1 MYTFCPYDDAKLKEA
16 KRLLLEVYEYY
27 YGDPAWKRQVN
38 RLETII
44 QKLEELENIKREE
57 RR

>member
-1 MYTFCPYDDAKLKEA
+1 MYTFCPYDDAKLQKA